1 MRVPLAKCLNVVF
14 VSVILLYLIEPN
26 PTLNDFL
33 FMLVSSLMGATL
45 VWLMWMEN
53 NEGRG

>member
-14 VSVILLYLIEPN
+14 ISVILLCLIKPN
-26 PTLNDFL
+26 PTLNDLL
-33 FMLVSSLMGATL
+33 FMLVSNLTGATL

-53 NEGRG
+53 NEGKG